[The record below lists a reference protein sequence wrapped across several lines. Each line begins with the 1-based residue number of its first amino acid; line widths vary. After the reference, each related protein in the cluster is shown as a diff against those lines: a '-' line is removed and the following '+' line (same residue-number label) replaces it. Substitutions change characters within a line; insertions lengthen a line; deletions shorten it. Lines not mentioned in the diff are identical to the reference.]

1 MKILSLIF
9 SFIAPVIAPVI
20 ATGTEGLTNEQQ
32 QRIRINNALCLTTG
46 VLAILMGFI
55 FWLITGKLQILIP
68 ATLEGL
74 GFFFI
79 IYLNH
84 LKKHETA
91 GICMISYHSICVMY
105 FGALLGTK
113 AEIALAL
120 LFMISATYLVFDKRK
135 SILICF
141 CITLAALFV
150 TEFFYYTNYFK
161 PLEFSRNVTFLIR
174 WVAIGFIL
182 TINTV
187 CILFYKSTANRLMKA
202 LKERSEE
209 LKERSEELEKRTEEL
224 EKRTEELEIS
234 NRSRR
239 VFLKETNHEIRNPL
253 NAICGIAQLMRLDL
267 KNGRTGES
275 LSTLVDHLNIASF
288 NAKDILNNVQELS
301 KIEAGQLDAVARKHV
316 NIRHL
321 LQGTGVY
328 EHMASS
334 KNVDIEL
341 TFTNM
346 PDFVF
351 TDDTK
356 LSQIVNNLLLN
367 AIKHTRNQT
376 VIAIDCGVRADKWYI
391 SVTDQGGGLECNKLR
406 EIYHSFEADR
416 DSFTGLGLRISKH
429 FTELLG
435 GSIMVDSLEGIST
448 TFTVL
453 FPEKDVVR
461 QHVPEPPR
469 GVPTPRQFAGKT
481 VLVVEDDRMNQTIMR
496 NFLQNNGVTV
506 LLAGNGLEG
515 LELAR
520 QENPDLIILDSDMP
534 KMNGREMLYHL
545 KQDEALRDI
554 PVVIASGDAF
564 TETVERFLSEG
575 ADDYVIKPIEFTAL
589 RQILE
594 KHFNGGG
601 MPVIIPFP

>member
-1 MKILSLIF
+1 MKALSSIL

-20 ATGTEGLTNEQQ
+20 ATGTEGLTDEQQ

-120 LFMISATYLVFDKRK
+120 LFMISATYLVFDKRR

-150 TEFFYYTNYFK
+150 TEFFYYTNYIK

-174 WVAIGFIL
+174 WVAIVFIL

-187 CILFYKSTANRLMKA
+187 CILFYKNTANRLLKA

-209 LKERSEELEKRTEEL
+209 LER
-224 EKRTEELEIS
+224 S

-253 NAICGIAQLMRLDL
+253 NAICGIAQLMRLDM
-267 KNGRTGES
+267 KNGRIEES
-275 LSTLVDHLNIASF
+275 LPTLVDHLNIASF

-328 EHMASS
+328 EHMARS
-334 KNVDIEL
+334 KNVEIRL

-356 LSQIVNNLLLN
+356 LTQIVNNLLLN

-376 VIAIDCGVRADKWYI
+376 VISIDCGVQADKWYI
-391 SVTDQGGGLECNKLR
+391 SVTDQGGGLECDKLKK
-406 EIYHSFEADR
+406 IYHSFEADR
-416 DSFTGLGLRISKH
+416 DSFSGLGLRISKH

-435 GSIMVDSLEGIST
+435 GCIMVNSLEGIST
-448 TFTVL
+448 TFTVQ

-469 GVPTPRQFAGKT
+469 GAPTPRQFAEKT
-481 VLVVEDDRMNQTIMR
+481 VLVVEDDKMNQTILR

-545 KQDEALRDI
+545 KQDEELRDI

-589 RQILE
+589 RQILD

-601 MPVIIPFP
+601 MPVIHPFP